1 MTGEHAATRYMRQ
14 TKKGWVG
21 MSRNH
26 YFLVSYRLGKQKK
39 STEVQMGASV
49 LTPEQARY
57 HIESLHSSELPSE
70 ITDIEVKPLG
80 DSSEQE
86 PGQQRQT

>member
-1 MTGEHAATRYMRQ
+1 
-14 TKKGWVG
+14 

-39 STEVQMGASV
+39 STEVQTGASV

-57 HIESLHSSELPSE
+57 HVESLHSSELPSE

>member
-1 MTGEHAATRYMRQ
+1 
-14 TKKGWVG
+14 

-39 STEVQMGASV
+39 STEVQAGASV

-57 HIESLHSSELPSE
+57 HVESLHSSDLPSE

-80 DSSEQE
+80 DVAVAEQE
-86 PGQQRQT
+86 PGQVRQS

>member
-1 MTGEHAATRYMRQ
+1 
-14 TKKGWVG
+14 
-21 MSRNH
+21 MSKNH

-39 STEVQMGASV
+39 STEVQAGAPV

-57 HIESLHSSELPSE
+57 HIESLHSSDLPSE

-80 DSSEQE
+80 DTTDQE
-86 PGQQRQT
+86 PGQVRQS

>member
-1 MTGEHAATRYMRQ
+1 
-14 TKKGWVG
+14 

-26 YFLVSYRLGKQKK
+26 YFLVSYRLGRQKK
-39 STEVQMGASV
+39 STEVQAAAPV

-57 HIESLHSSELPSE
+57 HIESLHGSQLPGE
-70 ITDIEVKPLG
+70 ITDIEVKPMG
-80 DSSEQE
+80 GATDQE

>member
-1 MTGEHAATRYMRQ
+1 
-14 TKKGWVG
+14 
-21 MSRNH
+21 MSKNH

-39 STEVQMGASV
+39 STEVQAGAPV

-57 HIESLHSSELPSE
+57 HIESLHSSDLPSE

-80 DSSEQE
+80 DTTDQE
-86 PGQQRQT
+86 PGQVRQT

>member
-1 MTGEHAATRYMRQ
+1 
-14 TKKGWVG
+14 

-39 STEVQMGASV
+39 ATEVQVGAAV

-57 HIESLHSSELPSE
+57 HVESLHSSELPSE
-70 ITDIEVKPLG
+70 ITELQVTPRGAAG
-80 DSSEQE
+80 DLE